1 MTRLLLSLL
10 FVSATMPA
18 HAVQDPAAT
27 GSPSR
32 LLQIEA
38 TVVDEDGK
46 PVTDLKQEELEIW
59 IGGYRIPIA
68 SLESVTPGSQERPG
82 RLIVLL
88 LDDITLPNQ
97 ALPRTNEVARRFVS
111 RMLPGDRMAVVLL
124 NGGVVEITDDPSRL
138 RQRIDAF
145 KQTIGLISLDQI
157 GAHLLTTLASVA
169 RNIVEAPEQ
178 RKTIVAIGSGWL
190 LDTPVPPAQLGRDL
204 RPEWFD
210 ALRALAVADAT
221 YYVIDPGGVGG
232 SRTTG
237 SQGLARETG
246 GHAFMNTN
254 DLTGAAD
261 RILRELDHYYV
272 IRVGDP
278 PVGQKSAL
286 RELDVKVLRR
296 GVSARAPRS
305 IPGGGAVTR

>member
-1 MTRLLLSLL
+1 MIRLLLLL
-10 FVSATMPA
+10 VCVVAAMPA
-18 HAVQDPAAT
+18 RPVQDRAT
-27 GSPSR
+27 PGSQPR

-38 TVVDEDGK
+38 AAVDGSGK
-46 PVTDLKQEELEIW
+46 PVTDLKQEELEVW

-68 SLESVTPGSQERPG
+68 SLESVTLGSQEGPG

-88 LDDITLPNQ
+88 LDDITLPMQ
-97 ALPRTNEVARRFVS
+97 ALPRANEVARRFVS

-145 KQTIGLISLDQI
+145 KQTIGVISLDQI

-169 RNIVEAPEQ
+169 RSIVEAPEQ
-178 RKTIVAIGSGWL
+178 RKTIVAIGSSWL
-190 LDTPVPPAQLGRDL
+190 LDTPIPPAQIGRNL
-204 RPEWFD
+204 RQEWFD

-221 YYVIDPGGVGG
+221 YYVIDPGGVGT
-232 SRTTG
+232 SRTAA
-237 SQGLARETG
+237 QGLARETG

-261 RILRELDHYYV
+261 RIVRELDHYYV

-296 GVSARAPRS
+296 GVTLRAPRS
-305 IPGGGAVTR
+305 IPGGGGLTR